1 MPVVTPAEN
10 PPPATTAGS
19 TPVAT
24 TEPAPPPVPEGP
36 PPIPKA
42 SPRFIRYAESIRVSG
57 VYQGSPA
64 RALIDGRLV
73 REGEVVEPALG
84 IKFSDIDAE
93 AKQIILEDGSG
104 AQVKVKYL

>member
-1 MPVVTPAEN
+1 
-10 PPPATTAGS
+10 
-19 TPVAT
+19 VAAD
-24 TEPAPPPVPEGP
+24 PAPPPVPPGP

-42 SPRFIRYAESIRVSG
+42 SARFLRYAEGIRVSG

-73 REGEVVEPALG
+73 RQGEVVEPALG
-84 IKFSDIDAE
+84 VKFSDIDAE